1 MVRLRQIENNV
12 CLKKIGS
19 AKNGCQDTKN
29 NSIHDNKLRSP

>member
-19 AKNGCQDTKN
+19 AKSGCQDTKN
-29 NSIHDNKLRSP
+29 NKLRSP